1 MRHLPPA
8 TESGI
13 SCPGRSAR
21 VSACMDK
28 SRGRCG
34 RVQWRGSGWGVARLL
49 DDHRKRDER
58 LLHAVVHLRARL
70 EELDVQLAGQL
81 LPLLVRDHPAP
92 GQVALVPH
100 EQLQATHTHTAG
112 RTAVSR
118 QRSRRSLLW
127 CAHLLHVGI
136 GVLVDLLEPVVH
148 VVERSASGMTP
159 QRQRRRCQTRSPE
172 GTHRESVTSYTIM
185 MPWLPR

>member
-1 MRHLPPA
+1 MLNERTAKVLHGFTAMELPTSSDAPGFARSEHRHTSNAPSAASTYTQHVPVWGRSSMLAEWLEACVTCPLRQRR
-8 TESGI
+8 GI

-70 EELDVQLAGQL
+70 EELHVQVAGQL
-81 LPLLVRDHPAP
+81 LPLLVRDNPAP

-118 QRSRRSLLW
+118 
-127 CAHLLHVGI
+127 
-136 GVLVDLLEPVVH
+136 
-148 VVERSASGMTP
+148 
-159 QRQRRRCQTRSPE
+159 
-172 GTHRESVTSYTIM
+172 
-185 MPWLPR
+185 